1 MSSKPFNVLYLSSF
15 ASLGRGGQ
23 ESLLYL
29 VTNIDREAFHPH
41 VVLPTEGSLAGSLRG
56 QEIGVTILGFT
67 KVFQLRIHRTLKAL
81 FSLLKIVDERAIDLI
96 HTDGPRNT
104 LYAGLV
110 ARIKRLPLVW
120 HIRASNRDKFD
131 RILYYLSSRLI
142 LVADSL
148 RSRFDWVDGN
158 RKFTTIHNGI
168 DLSVF
173 DATRPVTT
181 VRREYGIGENTL
193 LIATVARVERLKGQ
207 KYLIEAC
214 GSLRDKLEDFHI
226 LLIGACLDLPYLEE
240 CRDKAAELGIAQKI
254 SFTGHQDKVSQILN
268 EIDIFVL
275 PSLFEAFPRSLIEAM
290 GVGKPVIATNVGGCP
305 EAIEG
310 GVSGFI
316 VPAADPNALA
326 QKLYLLASDDD
337 LRITISKAARMRAER
352 MFSIQQNVRK
362 TEELYREILRESAN
376 ESSRN
381 HLQSMRPKRI

>member
-1 MSSKPFNVLYLSSF
+1 MSLKPFNILYLSSF

-23 ESLLYL
+23 ESLLNL
-29 VTNIDREAFHPH
+29 VAHIDMGAFRPH
-41 VVLPTEGSLAGSLRG
+41 VILPTEGSLAGSLRG
-56 QEIGVTILGFT
+56 QEIEVTVLGFP
-67 KVFQLRIHRTLKAL
+67 KVFQLRIHRPLKAL
-81 FSLLKIVDERAIDLI
+81 FSLLKLVEERAIDLI

-110 ARIKRLPLVW
+110 ARIKRVPLVW
-120 HIRASNRDKFD
+120 HIRASNRDRFD
-131 RILYYLSSRLI
+131 RVLYHLSSRLI

-181 VRREYGIGENTL
+181 TRRKYGIGENIL

-214 GSLRDKLEDFHI
+214 GRLRDKLEDFHI
-226 LLIGACLDLPYLEE
+226 LLIGEGVDLPYLKE
-240 CRDKAAELGIAQKI
+240 CREKAAELGIAQRI
-254 SFTGHQDKVSQILN
+254 TFTGHQDKVSQILN

-290 GVGKPVIATNVGGCP
+290 GAGKPVVATNVGGCC
-305 EAIEG
+305 EAIQD

-316 VPAADPNALA
+316 VPEADPNALGE
-326 QKLYLLASDDD
+326 KLCLLASDDD
-337 LRITISKAARMRAER
+337 LRLTISKAARMRAEK
-352 MFSIQQNVRK
+352 MFSTQQNVRK
-362 TEELYREILRESAN
+362 TEELYREILRGSAN
-376 ESSRN
+376 ESSRKY
-381 HLQSMRPKRI
+381 LQSMRPKRI